1 MRARD
6 TSIYKSAYELA
17 KELFII
23 TMNYDKRYRRTIAE
37 RMQNECL
44 DLLNYIILTNSER
57 NNDTR
62 LKYMDV
68 LNNKSSAIMTLM
80 NLSVELHLLSYKE
93 EARLSRY
100 LVEYA
105 KQLTGWRKYV
115 LNRKSN
121 EGANSQGS

>member
-1 MRARD
+1 
-6 TSIYKSAYELA
+6 
-17 KELFII
+17 
-23 TMNYDKRYRRTIAE
+23 MNYDKRYRRTIAE

-44 DLLNYIILTNSER
+44 DLLNYIILTNAER
-57 NNDTR
+57 NNDAR